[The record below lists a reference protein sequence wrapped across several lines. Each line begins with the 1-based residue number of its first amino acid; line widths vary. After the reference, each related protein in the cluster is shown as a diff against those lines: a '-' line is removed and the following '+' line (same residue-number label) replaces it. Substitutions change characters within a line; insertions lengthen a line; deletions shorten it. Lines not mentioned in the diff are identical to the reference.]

1 MAAIYQLRIDLVGAK
16 PPIWRRILISSEDN
30 LYDLHCAIQ
39 NAMGW
44 LNGHLHTFYKGS
56 DYYGMILEEDDFMD
70 FAETKD
76 ETKFRIKEVL
86 SMEGDTLDYT
96 YDFGDNWDHKI
107 KLEKIITEKVEGQLP
122 RCIKGKNT
130 CPPEDVGG
138 LWGYYDMLE
147 ALQDKEHPEY
157 QHYMEWLGDDWD
169 PTYLDLD
176 DINEDMA
183 EGCIE
188 YMFD

>member
-1 MAAIYQLRIDLVGAK
+1 MAAIYQLRIDLKGAK

-44 LNGHLHTFYKGS
+44 LNGHLHAFDKGT

-76 ETKFRIKEVL
+76 ETKFRIKEVF

-122 RCIKGKNT
+122 RCIKGKNA

-138 LWGYYDMLE
+138 LWGITICLKLFRTRSIRSISTIWNGWEMTGIRLI
-147 ALQDKEHPEY
+147 LILMISMKR
-157 QHYMEWLGDDWD
+157 WLRD
-169 PTYLDLD
+169 
-176 DINEDMA
+176 A
-183 EGCIE
+183 
-188 YMFD
+188 